1 MERVGVIGLG
11 YVGLPLAAALS
22 RHYPTVGFD
31 TDEARASELREGVDR
46 TGEVEPSEL
55 GDCFFTSNETYLK
68 GCTVYIVA
76 VPTPVDSQKRP
87 DFGPLRAA
95 SRQIGSWLRAGDVV
109 VYESTVYPGATEEV
123 CVPELEA
130 AAKISRDQ
138 FQVAYSPERINPGD
152 KVHTLQS
159 ITKVVGAQD
168 ERTLERVAAIYE
180 QVVEAGVHRAPSI
193 RVAEAAKIAENIQR
207 DVNIALVNEL
217 ALVFDR
223 LGITAADVF
232 DASATKWNWL
242 RFHPGLVGGHCIGV
256 DPYYMAAKAEEVG
269 VAPQVII
276 SGRRVNDSMG
286 QFLAGKVVQQ
296 MCREGMAP
304 ANTSV
309 VVIGAA
315 FKPDVPDT
323 RNSKAFDVLDELRAF
338 NVSAAIY
345 DPHVGD
351 LAARGYPTAS
361 WADVERAEVVV
372 VAVPHTEVVARL
384 QAAEPSGF
392 SCRVLCDLHGALKDA
407 PLAAAASSYWRL

>member
-138 FQVAYSPERINPGD
+138 FQVDG
-152 KVHTLQS
+152 
-159 ITKVVGAQD
+159 
-168 ERTLERVAAIYE
+168 
-180 QVVEAGVHRAPSI
+180 
-193 RVAEAAKIAENIQR
+193 
-207 DVNIALVNEL
+207 
-217 ALVFDR
+217 FD
-223 LGITAADVF
+223 D
-232 DASATKWNWL
+232 
-242 RFHPGLVGGHCIGV
+242 IG
-256 DPYYMAAKAEEVG
+256 
-269 VAPQVII
+269 Q
-276 SGRRVNDSMG
+276 
-286 QFLAGKVVQQ
+286 
-296 MCREGMAP
+296 
-304 ANTSV
+304 
-309 VVIGAA
+309 
-315 FKPDVPDT
+315 
-323 RNSKAFDVLDELRAF
+323 
-338 NVSAAIY
+338 
-345 DPHVGD
+345 
-351 LAARGYPTAS
+351 
-361 WADVERAEVVV
+361 
-372 VAVPHTEVVARL
+372 
-384 QAAEPSGF
+384 
-392 SCRVLCDLHGALKDA
+392 
-407 PLAAAASSYWRL
+407 